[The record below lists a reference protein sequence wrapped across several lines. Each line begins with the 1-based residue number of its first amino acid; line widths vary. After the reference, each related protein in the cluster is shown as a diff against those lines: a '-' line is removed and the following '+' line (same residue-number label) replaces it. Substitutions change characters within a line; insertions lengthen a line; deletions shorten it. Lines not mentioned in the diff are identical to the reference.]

1 MKKPLLIILIALLIP
16 TFLLAQEE
24 QTPKKYENAEWYRIV
39 YYKYHVGKKGEV
51 TKLINEHMRPVGE
64 KLGRS
69 GPTTYE
75 PISGEWDRISIFKLA
90 EGMSGYEWET
100 SPRGIE
106 WNKEFTKQAGG
117 EEKAK
122 EIRDQYQSCILEIK
136 VEIVRKEVW

>member
-1 MKKPLLIILIALLIP
+1 MKKPVLIILIALLIP

-24 QTPKKYENAEWYRIV
+24 QKPKKYENAEWYRIV
-39 YYKYHVGKKGEV
+39 YLDFVSGK
-51 TKLINEHMRPVGE
+51 INEAEQLIEKHWRPVAE

-75 PISGEWDRISIFKLA
+75 PISGEWDRIRIFKLA

-117 EEKAK
+117 EEKAR
-122 EIRDQYQSCILEIK
+122 EIRAQYNSCVLKNK
-136 VEIVRKEVW
+136 VEIVRKKVW

>member
-24 QTPKKYENAEWYRIV
+24 QQPKKYENAEWYRIV
-39 YYKYHVGKKGEV
+39 HVKFNTGKKGEAD
-51 TKLINEHMRPVGE
+51 KLIMEHWSPVSE

-69 GPTTYE
+69 GPTTYD
-75 PISGEWDRISIFKLA
+75 PISGEWDRIYIFHLA

-100 SPRGIE
+100 SPRQIE

-117 EEKAK
+117 EEKAN
-122 EIRDQYQSCILEIK
+122 EIRKQYQSCVLETK
-136 VEIVRKEVW
+136 AEIVRKKVW